1 MQVSKVTAKG
11 QTTLPKDV
19 RLALGLEAGDKVR
32 YILEDGRV
40 QILNTRHGR
49 ELAGML
55 FRSRYRTVSREEM
68 NEAIAEGAIESAS

>member
-40 QILNTRHGR
+40 QILNTRHVC
-49 ELAGML
+49 ELVGML
-55 FRSRYRTVSREEM
+55 FRSRHRTISREEM
-68 NEAIAEGAIESAS
+68 NEAIA

>member
-55 FRSRYRTVSREEM
+55 FRSRYRTVSRDEM
-68 NEAIAEGAIESAS
+68 NEAIA

>member
-19 RLALGLEAGDKVR
+19 RLALGLEEGDKVR

-68 NEAIAEGAIESAS
+68 NEAIA

>member
-55 FRSRYRTVSREEM
+55 FLSRYRTVSREEM
-68 NEAIAEGAIESAS
+68 NEAIA

>member
-68 NEAIAEGAIESAS
+68 NEAIA